1 VSRVILVRH
10 AQASFLE
17 PKYDKLCATG
27 EVQARLLGEYWTRR
41 GVLFSRACS
50 GPRVRQ
56 METARMVEEAYRNLG
71 REFPELAVMN
81 EFDEYPAETVLKLGL
96 PQLLERFEE
105 IRRLHRA
112 FERAKDSGER
122 GSDERKRSFQQL
134 FEAVIGMWVNGELV
148 LDGVESWPDFCAR
161 VNRGIAAIANSNS
174 PAGDSV
180 VFTSGGPI
188 GVAMR
193 RALNLSHAD
202 TLQLTW
208 MSRNCSFTEF
218 LNSGDRFT
226 LSTFNA
232 HPHLEEEA
240 LLTYR

>member
-1 VSRVILVRH
+1 MSRVVLVRH

-17 PKYDKLCATG
+17 PNYDKLCTTG
-27 EVQARLLGEYWTRR
+27 EVQARLLGEYWGRR

-56 METARMVEEAYRNLG
+56 VQTARLVEEAYRKLG
-71 REFPELAVMN
+71 REFAPLAVMN
-81 EFDEYPAETVLKLGL
+81 EFDEYPAEAVLKLGL
-96 PQLLERFEE
+96 PQMLEKSQEVRH
-105 IRRLHRA
+105 LHQA
-112 FERAKDSGER
+112 FEQAKDAG
-122 GSDERKRSFQQL
+122 ERKRCFQQM
-134 FEAVIGMWVNGELV
+134 FEAVIAMWVSGELV
-148 LDGVESWPDFCAR
+148 IDGVESWQEFCAR
-161 VNRGIAAIANSNS
+161 VDRGIAAIANSKT
-174 PAGDSV
+174 PAGNSV

-208 MSRNCSFTEF
+208 MSRNASFTEF
-218 LNSGDRFT
+218 LSSGSRFT

-232 HPHLEEEA
+232 HPHLEDES
-240 LLTYR
+240 LVTYR

>member
-1 VSRVILVRH
+1 MSRVILVRH

-17 PKYDKLCATG
+17 PIYDKLCATG
-27 EVQARLLGEYWTRR
+27 EVQARLLGEYWARR

-56 METARMVEEAYRNLG
+56 VQTARLVEEAYRRLG
-71 REFPELAVMN
+71 REFPEIAVMK
-81 EFDEYPAETVLKLGL
+81 EFDEYSAEAVLKRGL
-96 PQLLERFEE
+96 PQMLEKSQDVRH
-105 IRRLHRA
+105 LHRA
-112 FERAKDSGER
+112 FEQSRDTV
-122 GSDERKRSFQQL
+122 ERKRCFQQV
-134 FEAVIGMWVNGELV
+134 FEAVIGMWVSGELV
-148 LDGVESWPDFCAR
+148 VDDVESWQDFCAR
-161 VNRGIAAIANSNS
+161 VDRGITAIVNSAT
-174 PAGDSV
+174 PAGVSV

-208 MSRNCSFTEF
+208 MSRNSSFTEF
-218 LNSGDRFT
+218 LGSGSRFT

-232 HPHLEEEA
+232 HPHLEDEA

>member
-1 VSRVILVRH
+1 MSRVILVRH

-17 PKYDKLCATG
+17 SNYDKLCATG
-27 EVQARLLGEYWTRR
+27 EVQSRLLGEYWARR
-41 GVLFSRACS
+41 RVAFSRAWS

-56 METARMVEEAYRNLG
+56 METARMVEEAYQRLG
-71 REFPELAVMN
+71 CEFPEVGVMN
-81 EFDEYPAETVLKLGL
+81 EFDEYPAEAVLKLGL
-96 PQLLERFEE
+96 AQVLEKSQEVRD
-105 IRRLHRA
+105 LHRA
-112 FERAKDSGER
+112 FERAKDS
-122 GSDERKRSFQQL
+122 DERKRSFQQM
-134 FEAVIGMWVNGELV
+134 FEAVIGMWVSGELV
-148 LDGVESWPDFCAR
+148 VDDVESWQNFCAR
-161 VNRGIAAIANSNS
+161 VDRGVTAIANSAT

-208 MSRNCSFTEF
+208 MSRNASFTEF
-218 LNSGDRFT
+218 LGSGSRFT

-232 HPHLEEEA
+232 HPHLGDES

>member
-1 VSRVILVRH
+1 MSRVILVRH

-17 PKYDKLCATG
+17 PIYDKLCATG
-27 EVQARLLGEYWTRR
+27 EVQARMLGEYWARR
-41 GVLFSRACS
+41 GMLFSCAWS

-56 METARMVEEAYRNLG
+56 VETARMVEEAYRRLG
-71 REFPELAVMN
+71 REFPEVAVMS
-81 EFDEYPAETVLKLGL
+81 EFDEYPAEAVLKLGL
-96 PQLLERFEE
+96 PQVLEKSQQVRD
-105 IRRLHRA
+105 LHAA
-112 FERAKDSGER
+112 FELSKDSDG
-122 GSDERKRSFQQL
+122 RKRSFQQM
-134 FEAVIGMWVNGELV
+134 FEAVIGMWVSGELV
-148 LDGVESWPDFCAR
+148 VDGVESWQGFCAR
-161 VNRGIAAIANSNS
+161 VDRGITKIVNSAT

-193 RALNLSHAD
+193 RALHLSHAD

-208 MSRNCSFTEF
+208 MSRNGSFTEF
-218 LNSGDRFT
+218 LSSGSRFT

-232 HPHLEEEA
+232 HPHLEDES

>member
-1 VSRVILVRH
+1 MSRVVLVRH

-17 PKYDKLCATG
+17 PNYDKLCATG
-27 EVQARLLGEYWTRR
+27 EVQARLLGEYWARR
-41 GVLFSRACS
+41 GVLFSRAWS

-56 METARMVEEAYRNLG
+56 VQTARLAEEAYRKLG

-81 EFDEYPAETVLKLGL
+81 EFDEFPAEAVLKLGL
-96 PQLLERFEE
+96 PHVLERSQQV
-105 IRRLHRA
+105 RHLHRA
-112 FERAKDSGER
+112 FELARDSG
-122 GSDERKRSFQQL
+122 ERKRSFQQM
-134 FEAVIGMWVNGELV
+134 FETVIGMWVRGELV
-148 LDGVESWPDFCAR
+148 IDGVESWQDFCVR
-161 VNRGIAAIANSNS
+161 VDRGIATIVNSVT

-208 MSRNCSFTEF
+208 MSRNASFAEF
-218 LNSGDRFT
+218 LSSGDRFT

-232 HPHLEEEA
+232 HPHLEDES

>member
-1 VSRVILVRH
+1 MSRVVLVRH

-17 PKYDKLCATG
+17 PNYDKLCATG
-27 EVQARLLGEYWTRR
+27 EVQARLLGEYWARR
-41 GVLFSRACS
+41 GVLFSRAWS

-56 METARMVEEAYRNLG
+56 VQTARLAEEAYRKLG

-81 EFDEYPAETVLKLGL
+81 EFDEFPAEAVLKLGL
-96 PQLLERFEE
+96 PHVLERSQQV
-105 IRRLHRA
+105 RHLHRA
-112 FERAKDSGER
+112 FELARDSG
-122 GSDERKRSFQQL
+122 ERKRSFQQM
-134 FEAVIGMWVNGELV
+134 FETVIGMWVRGELV
-148 LDGVESWPDFCAR
+148 IDGVESWQDFCVR
-161 VNRGIAAIANSNS
+161 VDRGIAAIVNSVT
-174 PAGDSV
+174 PAGDSL

-208 MSRNCSFTEF
+208 MSRNASFAEF
-218 LNSGDRFT
+218 LSSGDRFT

-232 HPHLEEEA
+232 HPHLEDES

>member
-1 VSRVILVRH
+1 MSRVILVRH

-17 PKYDKLCATG
+17 PNYDKLCATG
-27 EVQARLLGEYWTRR
+27 EVQARLLGEYWARR
-41 GVLFSRACS
+41 GVRFGSVWS

-56 METARMVEEAYRNLG
+56 VQTARLVEEAYRRLD
-71 REFPELAVMN
+71 REFPEVAVKS
-81 EFDEYPAETVLKLGL
+81 EFDEYPAEAVLKQGL
-96 PQLLERFEE
+96 PQVLERSQEV
-105 IRRLHRA
+105 RDLHRA
-112 FERAKDSGER
+112 FELAK
-122 GSDERKRSFQQL
+122 GSDDRKRSFQQM
-134 FEAVIGMWVNGELV
+134 FEAVIGMWVSGELV
-148 LDGVESWPDFCAR
+148 VDDVESWQDFCAR
-161 VNRGIAAIANSNS
+161 VDRGIASIVNCAT

-193 RALNLSHAD
+193 RALHLSHAD

-208 MSRNCSFTEF
+208 MSRNASFTEF
-218 LNSGDRFT
+218 LSSGDRFT

-232 HPHLEEEA
+232 HPHIEDES